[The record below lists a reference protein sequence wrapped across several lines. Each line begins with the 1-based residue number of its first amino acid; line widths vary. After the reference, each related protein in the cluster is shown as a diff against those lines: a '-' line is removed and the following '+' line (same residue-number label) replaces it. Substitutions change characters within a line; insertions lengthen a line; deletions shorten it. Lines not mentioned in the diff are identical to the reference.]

1 MHRLDP
7 PTRRHALRMF
17 ASVPWLLLPGR
28 SAQAAPPRRWTVTG
42 ARVEALDSLDAAM
55 QRLLQRY
62 GVRAGALAV
71 ARAGS
76 ILFARG
82 YTWAEPDY
90 PVTQP
95 NSPFRLASVSKA
107 FTAAVI
113 YELLQAKKLELG
125 LPVFPWLGLD
135 RAALSGQT
143 VDPRLATIT
152 VQQLINHR
160 GGWDARAA
168 NFDPV
173 FSMRRIARRLGL
185 RVAPSSRD
193 IARFMVGEPLQFTPG
208 TQERYSNFGY
218 VMLGLVAEK
227 AGQPH
232 FTIWSANRWRRRW
245 ALRGFSARAPA
256 GISRLPGEGFYDQP
270 GNGLPRLNFRIV
282 TFACRSP
289 MRRRLAHREHDRG
302 RRPCRRRRRGRAHDR
317 TLRRVGARSASSEP
331 ELGAQRRHGR
341 HQQPRDLASR
351 RSRPLLRRQH
361 PQFRRRQSDGE
372 TSSDINRA
380 LDSAG
385 KFFDYT
391 VNTLLTT
398 QRSYA
403 REISHP
409 RSEGAFSRDDPEGGA
424 GSGVPRLRREPQR
437 GRSGTP
443 PIRPY
448 GLARAGRSSAPV
460 PLPEAAARV
469 PGRKPPRRSAERASR
484 LQRDGPRFA
493 HAVVAP
499 RTRDI
504 REKSAPVGAPPPP
517 RFGVDAKERRP
528 TPTHK
533 RGAGMK
539 KTALCGVAR
548 LPAPP
553 HPEEARRAVSKD
565 GRPRSGLTLRDASLR
580 DAPQHEDERLCVA
593 V

>member
-1 MHRLDP
+1 MHKLDP

-227 AGQPH
+227 AGAAAFHDLVREQVAAPLGVERV
-232 FTIWSANRWRRRW
+232 FRARTRRD
-245 ALRGFSARAPA
+245 L
-256 GISRLPGEGFYDQP
+256 RLPGEGFYDQP
-270 GNGLPRLNFRIV
+270 GNGLTPEFPDRDVRV
-282 TFACRSP
+282 P
-289 MRRRLAHREHDRG
+289 LAYGGEGWLTESMTAGGGLAAGAGAVARTIGHYAVWG
-302 RRPCRRRRRGRAHDR
+302 LGLRRPNQNW
-317 TLRRVGARSASSEP
+317 ARSGGMAGTSS
-331 ELGAQRRHGR
+331 
-341 HQQPRDLASR
+341 LAI
-351 RSRPLLRRQH
+351 SRPDGLDLCFVVNTRN
-361 PQFRRRQSDGE
+361 FGGAKAMGE

-403 REISHP
+403 REILIL
-409 RSEGAFSRDDPEGGA
+409 A
-424 GSGVPRLRREPQR
+424 QR
-437 GRSGTP
+437 GRFPETILKAERGVASRDCGANRSAGGP
-443 PIRPY
+443 GPRPIRPY

-517 RFGVDAKERRP
+517 RFGVDAKERRR

-565 GRPRSGLTLRDASLR
+565 GRPLIGPHASR
-580 DAPQHEDERLCVA
+580 RIATRCSSA
-593 V
+593 